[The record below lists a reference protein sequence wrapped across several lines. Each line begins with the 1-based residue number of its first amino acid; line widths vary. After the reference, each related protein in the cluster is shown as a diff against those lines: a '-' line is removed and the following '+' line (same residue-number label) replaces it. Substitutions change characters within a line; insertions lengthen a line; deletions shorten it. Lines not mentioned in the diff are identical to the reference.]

1 MSKNI
6 KQIRIL
12 VACPKD
18 VENIKDLIKEHCETF
33 NIELRKNDEIEFTV
47 HFWKEDIRGLITG
60 ERPQEIINKQFD
72 QIECDIFIAIF
83 WKRFGDKQTNGKTP
97 TEEEFDRNY
106 NKAIQNSNPRI
117 VKAYFKED
125 DINLP
130 NNIDEIAQLSEIIKF
145 KEKVTKLGIYT
156 GFKEKDFVKI
166 FIMELQSFMY
176 RFKKPTSKP
185 EIDKINKYKVV
196 FNHIE
201 RKLIGSDN
209 YSKKDLFFSDT
220 YEQSLT
226 EILERELH
234 LVILGDAGSG
244 KTEELNYLANYY
256 SDDKNRLYP
265 IKIELRNYVDQDI
278 EKFIPKEYMKLKD
291 ENLILL
297 LDGFDEIESKNKLT
311 FIRRL
316 MLFAKTYTRA
326 RIVVTSR
333 TNFYNSELDGF
344 KRYYLP
350 VFNSDDIE
358 NYLNEIK

>member
-1 MSKNI
+1 
-6 KQIRIL
+6 
-12 VACPKD
+12 
-18 VENIKDLIKEHCETF
+18 
-33 NIELRKNDEIEFTV
+33 
-47 HFWKEDIRGLITG
+47 
-60 ERPQEIINKQFD
+60 
-72 QIECDIFIAIF
+72 
-83 WKRFGDKQTNGKTP
+83 
-97 TEEEFDRNY
+97 
-106 NKAIQNSNPRI
+106 
-117 VKAYFKED
+117 
-125 DINLP
+125 
-130 NNIDEIAQLSEIIKF
+130 
-145 KEKVTKLGIYT
+145 
-156 GFKEKDFVKI
+156 
-166 FIMELQSFMY
+166 MELQSFMY

-344 KRYYLP
+344 KRIL
-350 VFNSDDIE
+350 STC
-358 NYLNEIK
+358 IKFR